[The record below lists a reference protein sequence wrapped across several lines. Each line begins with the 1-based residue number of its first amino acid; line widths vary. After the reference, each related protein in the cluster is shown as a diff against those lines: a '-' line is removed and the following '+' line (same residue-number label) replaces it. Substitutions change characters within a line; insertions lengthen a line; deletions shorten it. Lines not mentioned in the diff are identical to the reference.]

1 MSRAGT
7 AQLGW
12 LTAVALLVAE
22 YVAGVGAVVFA
33 PPDDPVA
40 SWWPAAGIAVALIA
54 LAPREWWWRLTVA
67 IAVVSALANVSGGRS
82 LELSACFGVANA
94 AEAIVAGAM
103 LRRGRDRIPDLTS
116 LDQFVR
122 LVQAA
127 ALGALTIATIAS
139 TGAAVL
145 DNGDLLQTWR
155 SVFCSH
161 LASVIVIVPVAMTWR
176 RPVQSHGW
184 ELPFQIVALT
194 AMTLWVF
201 SPDQSLSLTFAPLP
215 FLLWAALRFDVRTAC
230 WELVGFG
237 FAITLLSAR
246 GFGPFGYDFER
257 GALDAVEVG
266 TLVQAYLL
274 AAALMSLPLAITI
287 ENRRHLLARVTSSE
301 LLFRRN
307 FTESIVGMALLHGV
321 DHDRFFEITELND
334 AAVRLLGGDGSQ
346 VGRDLAE
353 VLDTEEHLDE
363 IAQQLLAGEIDGWKG
378 QTGVLGSPGTRV
390 NASVSLLT
398 RAPEAIFSVQLED
411 VTQEYA
417 AHEKERLAIERLREL
432 DHAKDELVTTVSH
445 ELRTPLTSIVGY
457 TELLQDGLPTPEQ
470 QRLLGSIQRNG
481 QRLLTL
487 CNDLLVLG
495 SLESGRAH
503 ELRETVDLGAV
514 VASAMNAMGPIAAD
528 RGVEL
533 SYLPSN
539 HPVLVLGDSAQLERV
554 LLNLLG
560 NAVKFTEEGGK
571 AHCRVEVHGDEA
583 WLRVS
588 DTGIGVPVE
597 EQPEMFQ
604 PFFRSSTSRKR
615 EIQGTG
621 LGLPIVAAIVDA
633 HGGRIDV
640 RSAHLEGTTIT
651 VRLRLA
657 DAARPEDRYLA
668 PGAPASR
675 ERMS

>member
-1 MSRAGT
+1 MSRSGT
-7 AQLGW
+7 AQLAW
-12 LTAVALLVAE
+12 PMAVAMLGAE

-33 PPDDPVA
+33 PPGDSVA

-54 LAPREWWWRLTVA
+54 LAPRRWWWRLAVG
-67 IAVVSALANVSGGRS
+67 IAVVSALANVTGGRP
-82 LELSACFGVANA
+82 LDLSACFGVANA
-94 AEAIVAGAM
+94 AEAIVAGAL
-103 LRRGRDRIPDLTS
+103 LRRGRDHIPDLTS
-116 LDQFVR
+116 LDHFVK

-127 ALGALTIATIAS
+127 VLGAATIATIAS
-139 TGAAVL
+139 FGAAVL
-145 DNGDLLQTWR
+145 DNGDFLESWR

-161 LASVIVIVPVAMTWR
+161 AASVIVIVPVAMTWG
-176 RPVQSHGW
+176 RPVQRLGW
-184 ELPFQIVALT
+184 ELPVQLLALT

-201 SPDQSLSLTFAPLP
+201 SPHQSLSLTFAPLP
-215 FLLWAALRFDVRTAC
+215 FLLWGALRFDVRTAC

-237 FAITLLSAR
+237 LVTTLLSAR

-287 ENRRHLLARVTSSE
+287 EHRRRLLERVTSSE

-321 DHDRFFEITELND
+321 DDHRLFEITELND
-334 AAVRLLGGDGSQ
+334 AAVQLLGGHGSQ
-346 VGRDLAE
+346 VGRDLGD
-353 VLDTEEHLDE
+353 VLDTEEQFDE
-363 IAQQLLAGEIDGWKG
+363 IALRMLAGDLDGWKA
-378 QTGVLGSPGTRV
+378 QTGVRGSPGTRV

-398 RAPEAIFSVQLED
+398 REPEAIFSAQLED

-417 AHEKERLAIERLREL
+417 ALEKERLAADRLREL

-470 QRLLGSIQRNG
+470 QRMLGSIQRNG
-481 QRLLTL
+481 QRLLVL

-495 SLESGRAH
+495 SLESGQAH

-528 RGVEL
+528 RRVVL
-533 SYLPSN
+533 SYLPPT

-560 NAVKFTEEGGK
+560 NAVKFTERGGK
-571 AHCRVEVHGDEA
+571 AECRIEVHDDDA
-583 WLRVS
+583 WLCVS
-588 DTGIGVPVE
+588 DTGIGIPAD
-597 EQPEMFQ
+597 EQSGMFR
-604 PFFRSSTSRKR
+604 PFFRSSASRKR

-621 LGLPIVAAIVDA
+621 LGLSIAAAIVEA
-633 HGGRIDV
+633 HGGRIAV

-651 VRLRLA
+651 VKLQLA
-657 DAARPEDRYLA
+657 DAGRLEDAPRARRSVA
-668 PGAPASR
+668 GGAR
-675 ERMS
+675 G